1 MSLSIISRKG
11 IRIVELSKQKCL
23 FIFQAC
29 TLMMVSMCIS
39 DRAVAQKKNPFV
51 FRDAGIEAGI
61 LPEAGGIYGHGAGW
75 GDVDGNGWIDLYVAT
90 FHKAGFKPN
99 KLFTNKNGKFHFDEQ
114 KVLQISSR
122 ATGIVFA
129 DLDNDGDLDLY
140 VSSMPHEIDSSY
152 LIKIQGCKMYR
163 NDGKGIF
170 TDISDGNA
178 ACPLSFGGRS
188 ATVFDYDGDGLL
200 DILAGEDPMTVY
212 NGSETRSSRIF
223 HNKGNLQFEDVSR
236 AVGLPEGIP
245 GYGVAA
251 ADVNNDGWP
260 DFFLAANDGG
270 NVLFLNDKHGKFIEA
285 PGSREFFYWKGS
297 GGDNKNNMVCGVAF
311 GDINRDGLM
320 DMAIGPHFQLPW
332 LTPQKIKLYL
342 NKGIKN
348 GIPEFEEITE
358 AAGLVPLPMKS
369 PHVEIQDFDNDGWP
383 DIYTSMVKS
392 KDGTPYPVIFK
403 HQGLVNGQPRFYE
416 DALAVNDFP
425 NGEDKKISKSDEL
438 FKKLIKNTRIIYT
451 APGPTADYDNDG
463 RLDMFLA
470 SWWPEIPSMLLHNE
484 TPGGNWLQ
492 IRVKGSKG
500 VNPMGVGSR
509 IKIYKAGE
517 LGNPSALL
525 GCQDVSIG
533 FGYASGHTDISH
545 FGLGKEDV
553 VDVEVTLPHGKGKL
567 VQRNV
572 KANQRIVV
580 K

>member
-1 MSLSIISRKG
+1 MAAIKN
-11 IRIVELSKQKCL
+11 IVLRSGRVSAKQKRIL
-23 FIFQAC
+23 IFRAFVLMIV
-29 TLMMVSMCIS
+29 TLITNS
-39 DRAVAQKKNPFV
+39 AEAQLKTPFA
-51 FRDAGIEAGI
+51 FRDAGVEAGI

-99 KLFTNKNGKFHFDEQ
+99 KFFTNKNGKFHFDEQ

-140 VSSMPHEIDSSY
+140 ISSMPHEIDSSY

-163 NDGKGIF
+163 NEGKGIF
-170 TDISDGNA
+170 TDISEGNE
-178 ACPLSFGGRS
+178 ACPLLFGGRS

-200 DILAGEDPMTVY
+200 DLLVGEDPMTVY

-223 HNKGNLQFEDVSR
+223 RNKGKLQFEDVSR

-270 NVLFLNDKHGKFIEA
+270 NILFLNDKHGKFVEA

-297 GGDNKNNMVCGVAF
+297 GGDNKNNMVCGVTF
-311 GDINRDGLM
+311 GDINRDGLL
-320 DMAIGPHFQLPW
+320 DIALGPHFQLPW
-332 LTPQKIKLYL
+332 ITQQRIKVYL

-348 GIPEFEEITE
+348 GVPVFEEITE
-358 AAGLVPLPMKS
+358 SAGLEPLPMKS

-383 DIYTSMVKS
+383 DIYTSMVKF
-392 KDGTPYPVIFK
+392 KDHVPHPVIFK
-403 HQGLVNGQPRFYE
+403 NQGLQNGKPHFYE

-425 NGEDKKISKSDEL
+425 NEEDMKITKSDIL
-438 FKKLIKNTRIIYT
+438 FKKQINNTRIIYT

-484 TPGGNWLQ
+484 TRGGNWLQ
-492 IRVKGSKG
+492 VRVKGTKA
-500 VNPMGVGSR
+500 VNLMGVGSR
-509 IKIYKAGE
+509 IKIYKAGK

-533 FGYASGHTDISH
+533 FGYASGHTDITH
-545 FGLGKEDV
+545 FGLGKEKQ

-572 KANQRIVV
+572 KANQRIMM

>member
-1 MSLSIISRKG
+1 MVRLPLNQIEKRIIDH
-11 IRIVELSKQKCL
+11 RIQQRR
-23 FIFQAC
+23 FIFSAIVF
-29 TLMMVSMCIS
+29 MSVSLCIFKIT
-39 DRAVAQKKNPFV
+39 VAQVKNPFV
-51 FRDAGIEAGI
+51 FRNTTTETGI

-75 GDVDGNGWIDLYVAT
+75 GDVDGNGWDDLYVAT

-99 KLFTNKNGKFHFDEQ
+99 KFFTNQNGKFHFDEQ
-114 KVLQISSR
+114 RVLQISSR

-129 DLDNDGDLDLY
+129 DLDNDGDPDLY
-140 VSSMPHEIDSSY
+140 ISSMPHEIDSSY
-152 LIKIQGCKMYR
+152 LIKIEGCKMYR
-163 NDGKGIF
+163 NDGKGNF

-178 ACPLSFGGRS
+178 ACPLYFGGRS

-236 AVGLPEGIP
+236 SVGLPDGIP

-270 NVLFLNDKHGKFIEA
+270 NILFLNDKHGKFIEA
-285 PGSREFFYWKGS
+285 PGSRDFFFWKGS
-297 GGDNKNNMVCGVAF
+297 GGDNKNNMVCGVTF

-320 DMAIGPHFQLPW
+320 DMALGPHFQLPW
-332 LTPQKIKLYL
+332 QTPQRIKLYI
-342 NKGIKN
+342 NKGIIN
-348 GIPEFEEITE
+348 GNPVFEEITKS
-358 AAGLVPLPMKS
+358 AGMVPLPMKS
-369 PHVEIQDFDNDGWP
+369 PHVEFQDFDNDGWP
-383 DIYTSMVKS
+383 DLYTSMVKS

-403 HQGLVNGQPRFYE
+403 HQGLLNGKPHFYE

-425 NGEDKKISKSDEL
+425 NEEDKTINKSDIL
-438 FKKLIKNTRIIYT
+438 FKRLMNNTRIIYT

-484 TPGGNWLQ
+484 TRGGNWLQ
-492 IRVKGSKG
+492 VRVKGSKG
-500 VNPMGVGSR
+500 INLMGVGSR
-509 IKIYKAGE
+509 IKIYKQGK
-517 LGNPSALL
+517 LGNPAYLL

-545 FGLGKEDV
+545 FGLGQENT
-553 VDVEVTLPHGKGKL
+553 VDVEITLPHGKGKRL
-567 VQRNV
+567 QKNV
-572 KANQRIVV
+572 KANQRIVM
-580 K
+580 

>member
-1 MSLSIISRKG
+1 MATIKNRLLRSGQASA
-11 IRIVELSKQKCL
+11 KQKCIL
-23 FIFQAC
+23 IFRAFV
-29 TLMMVSMCIS
+29 LMIVTS
-39 DRAVAQKKNPFV
+39 ATNNTEAQLKTSFV
-51 FRDAGIEAGI
+51 FRDAGVEAGI

-99 KLFTNKNGKFHFDEQ
+99 KFFTNKNGKFHFDEQ

-140 VSSMPHEIDSSY
+140 ISSMPHEIDSSY
-152 LIKIQGCKMYR
+152 LIKIQGCKMFR
-163 NDGKGIF
+163 NEGKGIF
-170 TDISDGNA
+170 TDISEGNA
-178 ACPLSFGGRS
+178 ACPLLFGGRS

-200 DILAGEDPMTVY
+200 DLLVGEDPMTGY

-223 HNKGNLQFEDVSR
+223 RNKGNLKFEDVSR

-245 GYGVAA
+245 GYGVSA

-270 NVLFLNDKHGKFIEA
+270 NVLFLNDKHGKFVEA

-297 GGDNKNNMVCGVAF
+297 GGDNKNNMVCGVTF
-311 GDINRDGLM
+311 GDINRDGLL
-320 DMAIGPHFQLPW
+320 DMALGPHFQLPW
-332 LTPQKIKLYL
+332 INSQRIKLYL

-348 GIPEFEEITE
+348 GVPVFEEITE
-358 AAGLVPLPMKS
+358 SAGLELLPMKS
-369 PHVEIQDFDNDGWP
+369 PHVEMQDFDNDGWP
-383 DIYTSMVKS
+383 DIYTSMVKF
-392 KDGTPYPVIFK
+392 KDHIPYPVIYK
-403 HQGLVNGQPRFYE
+403 NQGLQNGKPHFYE

-425 NGEDKKISKSDEL
+425 NAEDKKMDNSDLL
-438 FKKLIKNTRIIYT
+438 FKKLINDTRIIYT

-463 RLDMFLA
+463 RLDMFLP
-470 SWWPEIPSMLLHNE
+470 SWWPEIPSMLLHNQ

-492 IRVKGSKG
+492 IRVKGPKG
-500 VNPMGVGSR
+500 VNLMGVGSR
-509 IKIYKAGE
+509 IKIYKAGK
-517 LGNPSALL
+517 LGDPSALL

-533 FGYASGHTDISH
+533 FGYASGHTDITH
-545 FGLGKEDV
+545 FGLGKEKQ

-567 VQRNV
+567 VQKNV